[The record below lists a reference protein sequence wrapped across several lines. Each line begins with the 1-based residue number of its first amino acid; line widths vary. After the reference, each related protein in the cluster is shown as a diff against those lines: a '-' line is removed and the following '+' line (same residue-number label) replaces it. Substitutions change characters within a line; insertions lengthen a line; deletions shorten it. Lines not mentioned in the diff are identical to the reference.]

1 MDERAIKRLLVIV
14 ALSIIGIFIF
24 KSMILK
30 TVVKLNSAAAI
41 KKQAAAPAPA
51 PQQEATPV
59 AEEASV
65 IAAASAPAESA
76 TLESAAASGVSEGR

>member
-24 KSMILK
+24 RSMMLK

-59 AEEASV
+59 AEEANV
-65 IAAASAPAESA
+65 IESASAPEATA
-76 TLESAAASGVSEGR
+76 TLESPVASGVSEAR